1 MRIKKELPLE
11 IKENLCHL
19 YLNYQNIN
27 SICFNNKIYKNLFFS
42 NYLNCYSS
50 NFEFYKF
57 QYIPDDRMLYSGR
70 FFETRIVDST
80 IFNSVLTRDEIL
92 QFILNSLNNDYYI
105 DVYVDEYNLPGTLY
119 YNDEHFP
126 HEQLIYG
133 YDLLNKELKFLSI
146 NKNGQ
151 TVKLNAKFDLFID
164 AMWVLQD
171 DFYKQFLFD
180 NKNSFP
186 SFRLYKLKPEWVDFD
201 IRIVVKELEHYINS
215 EDAFTLYAPVS
226 ASLCYLNR
234 ERTIYSGISV
244 YDSFANYINNI
255 KDSEM
260 INTPFAYGLM
270 EFIMIMKYRIQY
282 IFKFGGNLFPN
293 SKKKEIINSFD
304 NLIMQHSQ
312 LVNLCVRENMRFPRI
327 GNRKNLAI
335 TSEQLKKDV
344 LDLYKTLY
352 DLLKD
357 IDYRIIMNNNRF
369 YYGAVGDTGNLL
381 PKIL

>member
-1 MRIKKELPLE
+1 
-11 IKENLCHL
+11 
-19 YLNYQNIN
+19 
-27 SICFNNKIYKNLFFS
+27 
-42 NYLNCYSS
+42 
-50 NFEFYKF
+50 
-57 QYIPDDRMLYSGR
+57 
-70 FFETRIVDST
+70 
-80 IFNSVLTRDEIL
+80 
-92 QFILNSLNNDYYI
+92 
-105 DVYVDEYNLPGTLY
+105 
-119 YNDEHFP
+119 
-126 HEQLIYG
+126 
-133 YDLLNKELKFLSI
+133 
-146 NKNGQ
+146 
-151 TVKLNAKFDLFID
+151 
-164 AMWVLQD
+164 
-171 DFYKQFLFD
+171 
-180 NKNSFP
+180 
-186 SFRLYKLKPEWVDFD
+186 
-201 IRIVVKELEHYINS
+201 
-215 EDAFTLYAPVS
+215 
-226 ASLCYLNR
+226 
-234 ERTIYSGISV
+234 
-244 YDSFANYINNI
+244 
-255 KDSEM
+255 M